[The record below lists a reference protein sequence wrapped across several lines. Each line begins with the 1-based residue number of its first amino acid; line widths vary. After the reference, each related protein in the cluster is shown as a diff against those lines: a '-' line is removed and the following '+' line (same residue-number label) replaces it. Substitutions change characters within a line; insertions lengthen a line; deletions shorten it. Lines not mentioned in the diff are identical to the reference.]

1 MPEAVK
7 PLPPRC
13 REIHDPLRFSY
24 QPISGWIQ
32 EVGISILGFTHYC
45 GKTRDGRF
53 LLCQKTQRKRM
64 IRKLKE
70 LPREMRGVGRTSGFG
85 TSMRGCPRYCV
96 GTMPTS
102 ASREA
107 AGLLAACCGEANGR
121 SSHGN
126 GLTLS
131 SRSSHDPTGG
141 RVNCRWWFPSLDL
154 TFATYWQLVEGPAER
169 SKSRWLRTPDL
180 NLHPNTL
187 PSPLRDQQ
195 GGHRDWRPTAPCSH
209 RRRGLRSIQESY
221 RVIP

>member
-1 MPEAVK
+1 MVSCEAGASLPEAVK

-13 REIHDPLRFSY
+13 REKHDPLRFSY

-70 LPREMRGVGRTSGFG
+70 LRREMRGVGRTSGFG

-102 ASREA
+102 ASRET
-107 AGLLAACCGEANGR
+107 AGLLAANPARRGYLLPERPRN
-121 SSHGN
+121 
-126 GLTLS
+126 
-131 SRSSHDPTGG
+131 HD
-141 RVNCRWWFPSLDL
+141 RRLAQHCRHRLCP
-154 TFATYWQLVEGPAER
+154 LVELEAEMI
-169 SKSRWLRTPDL
+169 LV
-180 NLHPNTL
+180 
-187 PSPLRDQQ
+187 
-195 GGHRDWRPTAPCSH
+195 
-209 RRRGLRSIQESY
+209 RRGVCLSPSMALRQAGTAGERRGGLAEQCRQAQASC
-221 RVIP
+221 RAP